1 MPYSLVKSN
10 FLLPYLARTVAT
22 AALVALFGVGAV
34 RADPK
39 YGPGASDKEIKLGQT
54 APYSG
59 PASIFSL
66 NAKIELAYLKMLN
79 ETQGGINGRK
89 INLISLDDAYSPP
102 KSVEQTRKLVEDDEV
117 LAIVG
122 MVGTLANVSVAKY
135 LNSKKVP
142 QILGTTGT
150 DKLND
155 PKAYPWTTTFLS
167 SQDVEGRMYARY
179 ILDQMPKARI
189 GVLYQND
196 DYGKGYYNPFRSE
209 FGERADQMIVKAE
222 PYEITSPTIDSYIV
236 SLKAAGVDLVY
247 LATTPK
253 FAAQAIRKIYELA
266 WHPTVITLTSTAS
279 ISSTFK
285 PAGLEASKGVLTAL
299 WRKDIDDPKWSAD
312 ADVVEFR
319 AFMKRWAPEIS
330 LNDGTQ
336 GYQTAVIIAEVLKR
350 CGDNLTRENLLM
362 EATNIKGL
370 GLPLFITG
378 ITINVSPEDRIPWRS
393 AHMAKFDGTGWQFVT
408 DLTTIPPRP

>member
-1 MPYSLVKSN
+1 V
-10 FLLPYLARTVAT
+10 
-22 AALVALFGVGAV
+22 
-34 RADPK
+34 
-39 YGPGASDKEIKLGQT
+39 
-54 APYSG
+54 
-59 PASIFSL
+59 
-66 NAKIELAYLKMLN
+66 
-79 ETQGGINGRK
+79 
-89 INLISLDDAYSPP
+89 
-102 KSVEQTRKLVEDDEV
+102 
-117 LAIVG
+117 
-122 MVGTLANVSVAKY
+122 
-135 LNSKKVP
+135 
-142 QILGTTGT
+142 
-150 DKLND
+150 
-155 PKAYPWTTTFLS
+155 
-167 SQDVEGRMYARY
+167 GRMYARY

-222 PYEITSPTIDSYIV
+222 PYEISSPTIDSYIV

-253 FAAQAIRKIYELA
+253 FAAQAIRKIYEIA

-285 PAGLEASKGVLTAL
+285 PAGLEASKDVLTAL
-299 WRKDIDDPKWSAD
+299 WRKDIDDPKWSND

-319 AFMKRWAPEIS
+319 AFMKQWAPEIS

-350 CGDNLTRENLLM
+350 CGDNLTRENLIR
-362 EATNIKGL
+362 EATNIKDL

-378 ITINVSPEDRIPWRS
+378 ITINVSPEDRMPWRS
-393 AHMAKFDGTGWQFVT
+393 ARMVKFDGREWQFVT
-408 DLTTIPPRP
+408 DLITIAPRP

>member
-1 MPYSLVKSN
+1 MPYSPVKSGC
-10 FLLPYLARTVAT
+10 LLPYLTRTVAT

-34 RADPK
+34 RAEPK

-66 NAKIELAYLKMLN
+66 NAKVELAYFKMLN

-102 KSVEQTRKLVEDDEV
+102 KTVEQTRKLVEDDEV

-122 MVGTLANVSVAKY
+122 MVGTLANVAVAKY

-196 DYGKGYYNPFRSE
+196 DYGKGYYNPFKSE

-222 PYEITSPTIDSYIV
+222 PYEISSPTVDSYIV
-236 SLKAAGVDLVY
+236 SLKAAGADLVY
-247 LATTPK
+247 LAVTPK
-253 FAAQAIRKIYELA
+253 FAAQAIRKIYELG
-266 WHPTVITLTSTAS
+266 I
-279 ISSTFK
+279 
-285 PAGLEASKGVLTAL
+285 
-299 WRKDIDDPKWSAD
+299 
-312 ADVVEFR
+312 
-319 AFMKRWAPEIS
+319 
-330 LNDGTQ
+330 
-336 GYQTAVIIAEVLKR
+336 
-350 CGDNLTRENLLM
+350 
-362 EATNIKGL
+362 
-370 GLPLFITG
+370 LP
-378 ITINVSPEDRIPWRS
+378 
-393 AHMAKFDGTGWQFVT
+393 
-408 DLTTIPPRP
+408 